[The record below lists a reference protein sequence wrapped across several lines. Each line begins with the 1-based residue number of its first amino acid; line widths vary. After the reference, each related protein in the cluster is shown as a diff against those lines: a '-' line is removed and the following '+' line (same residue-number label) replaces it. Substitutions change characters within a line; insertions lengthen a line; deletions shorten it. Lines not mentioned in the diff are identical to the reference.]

1 MKRRFEDRSTRR
13 AHGWRKTV
21 PLVGFLL
28 IQLVACSEPSNGEPP
43 RTAPIVTPPP
53 PAALLANER
62 NTVEVFRNSSESVVF
77 VTGVQ
82 VQRDFFGFSQRQVES
97 GTGSGFV
104 WDDQRHIVTNFHVVR
119 GSEAFLVSF
128 ANGNTYEAKLIGYDP
143 YKDLAV
149 LEIDADAER
158 PRPLAHG
165 SSRDLVVGQKVLAIG
180 NPFGLDHTLT
190 TGVISALGREMQSIG
205 GTTIENVI
213 QTDASI
219 NPGNSGGPLLDSSGR
234 VVGVNT
240 SIISNTGQSAGIG
253 FAVPI
258 DTVKRVV
265 PQLIEDGR
273 VTRVGIGVRI
283 LPDRQAAQWGVE
295 GVIVSEPVPGGPA
308 ARAGIKPLQINR
320 RQRVYY
326 FDTIVGVDDLQI
338 RSFDDLFRAFDG
350 RKPGERAKIYV
361 ERDGHVREY
370 EMILEQI
377 E

>member
-1 MKRRFEDRSTRR
+1 
-13 AHGWRKTV
+13 
-21 PLVGFLL
+21 
-28 IQLVACSEPSNGEPP
+28 
-43 RTAPIVTPPP
+43 
-53 PAALLANER
+53 
-62 NTVEVFRNSSESVVF
+62 
-77 VTGVQ
+77 
-82 VQRDFFGFSQRQVES
+82 
-97 GTGSGFV
+97 
-104 WDDQRHIVTNFHVVR
+104 
-119 GSEAFLVSF
+119 
-128 ANGNTYEAKLIGYDP
+128 
-143 YKDLAV
+143 
-149 LEIDADAER
+149 
-158 PRPLAHG
+158 
-165 SSRDLVVGQKVLAIG
+165 LAIG

-205 GTTIENVI
+205 GTTIEDVI